1 MYGVLIKSPPESG
14 LEVHPNRFRLSAPR
28 DRFQTR
34 EAPGTENDTFREG
47 MCKHKLSLPSFC
59 IHMPLFS
66 AIFSHHE
73 NTKHQ
78 QHVRQWCLIWMHC
91 WVLNHPA
98 SVISSETGETWST
111 DFCHFCLIGQEVT
124 VLKQLS
130 LVNYT
135 GSSCFLLKTQS
146 TSIQLENIKEHTGYL
161 NLFWFPNVPAFKK
174 CKFKQTSWFL
184 VTFAFP
190 SSWIIKPLGFEA
202 HLQFEL

>member
-73 NTKHQ
+73 N
-78 QHVRQWCLIWMHC
+78 LP
-91 WVLNHPA
+91 N
-98 SVISSETGETWST
+98 ISNTLDNGVSFGCIAES
-111 DFCHFCLIGQEVT
+111 
-124 VLKQLS
+124 
-130 LVNYT
+130 
-135 GSSCFLLKTQS
+135 
-146 TSIQLENIKEHTGYL
+146 
-161 NLFWFPNVPAFKK
+161 
-174 CKFKQTSWFL
+174 
-184 VTFAFP
+184 
-190 SSWIIKPLGFEA
+190 
-202 HLQFEL
+202 

>member
-1 MYGVLIKSPPESG
+1 MYGSICIDMYGVLIKSPPESG

-91 WVLNHPA
+91 WVLNLPA
-98 SVISSETGETWST
+98 SVISSETGETWCT
-111 DFCHFCLIGQEVT
+111 DFCLCLIGQEVT
-124 VLKQLS
+124 VL
-130 LVNYT
+130 
-135 GSSCFLLKTQS
+135 GSSWVWWTTQVRVAFS
-146 TSIQLENIKEHTGYL
+146 SKRNRHQFSQKISKSIQDT
-161 NLFWFPNVPAFKK
+161 
-174 CKFKQTSWFL
+174 
-184 VTFAFP
+184 
-190 SSWIIKPLGFEA
+190 
-202 HLQFEL
+202 